1 MRYIR
6 CVDAVCHVPQ
16 VGGHDAAD
24 ILGEALD
31 EMEPVEHNHDTF
43 DPEIEGHEE
52 HGEAQVVMLFLF
64 SALLV
69 GCASRFMLEV
79 APSAHLS
86 APVCSRS
93 YGGAIAMTFPLTR
106 RCAQWLRKK
115 FKIRIPYS
123 VVLLIIGGSIHPA
136 TIVRTRF
143 EMSGADE
150 SMQPGLCGYA
160 TWDKVQSSAHD
171 ESDEAFTRSAPV
183 IRIS

>member
-1 MRYIR
+1 MKGS
-6 CVDAVCHVPQ
+6 AGFVPQ
-16 VGGHDAAD
+16 ALALALRNEAHTAEEPVGGHDAAD

-106 RCAQWLRKK
+106 RCAPVSYTHLRA
-115 FKIRIPYS
+115 
-123 VVLLIIGGSIHPA
+123 HE
-136 TIVRTRF
+136 T
-143 EMSGADE
+143 EAD
-150 SMQPGLCGYA
+150 L
-160 TWDKVQSSAHD
+160 
-171 ESDEAFTRSAPV
+171 
-183 IRIS
+183 